1 MFKIG
6 NSKDLPAIPD
16 HLSDEGKDFI
26 RQCLQR
32 EPSRRPAAAELLQHP
47 FVRNAAP
54 LEKSILG
61 FDPLEQPIAISS
73 GLKSKVIVSST
84 THEYLPSKLHTYT
97 HDCRVMQYFLN

>member
-6 NSKDLPAIPD
+6 NSKDLPPIPD

-32 EPSRRPAAAELLQHP
+32 EPSRRLTAAKLLQHP

-54 LEKSILG
+54 LDKSTVG
-61 FDPLEQPIAISS
+61 FDPLEQPMVISS
-73 GLKSKVIVSST
+73 GLKSKVIISSNT
-84 THEYLPSKLHTYT
+84 NK
-97 HDCRVMQYFLN
+97 FL